1 MELGDDVGLLHKDR
15 MNKRHN
21 FVLKQL
27 PFLAE
32 HSLEHSCVV
41 DA

>member
-15 MNKRHN
+15 VNERHN

-27 PFLAE
+27 PFLTE
-32 HSLEHSCVV
+32 HALENSRVV